1 MLEVL
6 AGIVRH
12 EGTAGLFKGLTL
24 TWIKGPVA
32 VAISFTLNDTIK
44 QLFVAMH
51 AKEPLSIEDA
61 VEDGMTLGAAAPHA
75 HDSKG
80 PRLTTLESLIAGGA
94 AGAVAKTI
102 IAPADRIK
110 IMFQV
115 DSTRPFTLSRALETG
130 RTIVQQ
136 HGVRGLW
143 RGNGATMLRVI
154 PLVERTWFF
163 FLHF

>member
-1 MLEVL
+1 MFEVL
-6 AGIVRH
+6 AAIVRH

-44 QLFVAMH
+44 QLFVSMH
-51 AKEPLSIEDA
+51 AKEPISIEDA
-61 VEDGMTLGAAAPHA
+61 VEDGMALGAAHA
-75 HDSKG
+75 HDDKG

-110 IMFQV
+110 ILFQV
-115 DSTRPFTLSRALETG
+115 DSTRKFTLSRAYDMG

-154 PLVERTWFF
+154 P
-163 FLHF
+163 